1 MPKKWEKLKNKYML
15 KLVTIMLQMQE
26 EFYNTKI
33 KNHSNSNVFII
44 KLENLQQ
51 KLTENSVIIN
61 NKYIFY

>member
-26 EFYNTKI
+26 EFYNAKI

>member
-26 EFYNTKI
+26 EFYNAKI
-33 KNHSNSNVFII
+33 KNHSNSNIFSI

>member
-26 EFYNTKI
+26 EFYNAKI
-33 KNHSNSNVFII
+33 KNHSNSNVSII

>member
-26 EFYNTKI
+26 EFYNAKI

-51 KLTENSVIIN
+51 KLTEKSVIIN